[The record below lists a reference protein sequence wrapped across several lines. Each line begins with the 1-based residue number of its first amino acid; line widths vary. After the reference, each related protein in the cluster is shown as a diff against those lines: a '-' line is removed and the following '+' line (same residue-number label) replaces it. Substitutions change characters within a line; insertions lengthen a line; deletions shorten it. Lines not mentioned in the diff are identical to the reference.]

1 VCSAA
6 AAFIDDLSNWYIRRN
21 RRRFWRSRDASD
33 KDKLA
38 AYQTLYEVLVTLS
51 KLLAPCLPF
60 LCERMF
66 QNLVQN
72 VMSMPQPVTPHP
84 QAEIPLSVH
93 LCRYPVADK
102 SLLDPELN
110 ERMALAQLVVKLGH
124 KLREEADLRV
134 RQPLAELRFA
144 CQDPKQR
151 AAIER
156 LADVIEE
163 ELNLKKL
170 TSCDHL
176 DDLVS
181 YVYKKPSAPSTASC
195 WERSPP
201 RWRRLIRRRWLRYD
215 AERA

>member
-1 VCSAA
+1 MSAGGPPP
-6 AAFIDDLSNWYIRRN
+6 
-21 RRRFWRSRDASD
+21 
-33 KDKLA
+33 
-38 AYQTLYEVLVTLS
+38 E
-51 KLLAPCLPF
+51 
-60 LCERMF
+60 
-66 QNLVQN
+66 
-72 VMSMPQPVTPHP
+72 
-84 QAEIPLSVH
+84 SVH
-93 LCRYPVADK
+93 LCSYPTPDER
-102 SLLDPELN
+102 LLDPELN

-144 CQDPKQR
+144 CPDPQQR

-181 YVYKKPSAPSTASC
+181 YVYKPNQKALGPKYGKLLGAITAALAAADPQTLAPL
-195 WERSPP
+195 
-201 RWRRLIRRRWLRYD
+201 RRGESVELGVRGQGLGVRGGTIATLFPKT
-215 AERA
+215 